1 MTSSSK
7 ATWAVAVNI
16 VLLGVLL
23 ARAVPYFEIHNVE
36 VGDAAPDFNI
46 TADDGSGLRLDD
58 YRGKYV
64 LLNFWA
70 TWCPPCVQE
79 MPSLSALHDRFK
91 DEGLVV
97 LGVSV
102 DEEKE
107 EYDRFLDARPVSFP
121 TARDP
126 ERSASSVYGTVKYP
140 ETYLIDSE
148 GTVIRKYVGP
158 EKWARPEILNYL
170 DSLL

>member
-1 MTSSSK
+1 MAWSSR
-7 ATWAVAVNI
+7 ATWAGAVNLI
-16 VLLGVLL
+16 LLGVLL
-23 ARAVPYFEIHNVE
+23 TRAVPYFQIHNVD
-36 VGDAAPDFNI
+36 VGDRAPDFNL
-46 TADDGSGLRLDD
+46 TADDGSGMSLSD

-79 MPSLSALHDRFK
+79 MPSLSTVHDRFQR
-91 DEGLVV
+91 DGLVV

-107 EYDRFLDARPVSFP
+107 AYDRFLEIRPVSFP

-126 ERSASSVYGTVKYP
+126 ERSVSTIYGTAKYP
-140 ETYLIDSE
+140 ETYLIDPE
-148 GTVIRKYVGP
+148 GIVIRKYIGP
-158 EKWARPEILNYL
+158 EDWNRPEISNYL
-170 DSLL
+170 SSLL